1 MNYKDRENE
10 NKKRIIDAFGQ
21 IPENSGIYV
30 FIRQEQGFK
39 YAYCGQAKHL
49 LTRIAQHLDG
59 YQHIDLSIKKHGLYD
74 KESNPHGWAV
84 LFKSVPE
91 RNLNDAERAYI
102 RAFASQGY
110 QMRNKTLGGQDEGKD
125 GIAPNKPAKGYRD
138 GVAQGEKNIRKKV
151 AVFFEK
157 YLDATIKGAPNKTKE
172 RKLAEFQEFIKA
184 VDNEQETV

>member
-1 MNYKDRENE
+1 MNYRERENI
-10 NKKRIIDAFGQ
+10 NKKQITEKFGT
-21 IPENSGIYV
+21 IPDCSGIYV
-30 FIRQEQGFK
+30 FTRQEKGFK
-39 YAYCGQAKHL
+39 YAYVGQAKHL

-74 KESNPHGWAV
+74 KNNPHGWAV
-84 LFKSVPE
+84 LCTSVPE
-91 RNLNDAERAYI
+91 DKLDIAEREYI
-102 RAFASQGY
+102 LAFATQGY
-110 QMRNKTLGGQDEGKD
+110 QLRNKTLGGQDEGKD

-157 YLDATIKGAPNKTKE
+157 YLDATIKGTPNKTKE

>member
-1 MNYKDRENE
+1 MNYKEREIE
-10 NKKRIIDAFGQ
+10 NKKRIVEKFGQ

-59 YQHIDLSIKKHGLYD
+59 YQHIDLSIKKHGLFD

-91 RNLNDAERAYI
+91 ENLNDAERAYI
-102 RAFASQGY
+102 RAFAAEGY

-157 YLDATIKGAPNKTKE
+157 YLDATIKGAPNKTKQ

-184 VDNEQETV
+184 ADDEQETV

>member
-84 LFKSVPE
+84 LFKGVPE

-157 YLDATIKGAPNKTKE
+157 YLDVTIKGMPNKTKE

-184 VDNEQETV
+184 VDDEQETV

>member
-1 MNYKDRENE
+1 MNYKEREIE
-10 NKKRIIDAFGQ
+10 NKKRIVEKFGQ

-74 KESNPHGWAV
+74 KENNPHGWAV

-91 RNLNDAERAYI
+91 ENLNDAERAYI
-102 RAFASQGY
+102 KAFASEGY